1 MIAHGYAVRYDNG
14 MRAVGAMLAG
24 VLSLVLVDT
33 AYAQLSRHLFVSGF
47 QAPLAFVQDP
57 TDESVQFV
65 VQQAG
70 RIRVVRDGAVAKW
83 VSASTQKQAKSAV
96 LFLYK
101 EVLEEPLPWLEGI
114 ESAKKPARLPVVLT
128 REEVESILTHLSGPA
143 DPGRGIGPR
152 RPARRPRRLRV
163 RSRGP
168 RRGHSAAP
176 ARATR
181 CAGRWTHGAMRMGA
195 PLPRTRSR
203 TPHTT
208 IGGKVQYDV
217 YIAYHPSDKRLARA
231 LKRAFERFA
240 RPWNRIRALN
250 VWGTT
255 FANPRFGIPLFGNL
269 LAGRAGQGRAD
280 EALAG
285 AGRLL
290 LLASPEAAKS
300 ERVAAEIEDWLEGHP
315 IEDLIL
321 VLTAGEMVWDPAA
334 GDFDWARTP
343 SLPEGLKGKFK
354 GRPLVVDLRW
364 ARAERKL
371 LTGHTRFRDA
381 LLGLLARLHGRSPD
395 GIEADDLR
403 RQRRERLLGA
413 GLLAVLV
420 VGSASALYWAM
431 VASGERSAAL
441 ARLAKA
447 EADLDRERQA
457 RADAERRARAA
468 GARGL
473 SPLPVGARDGA
484 PSDPRQESIAGRLAS
499 EAEDLLKKGGE
510 HVPTGVLLAVE
521 AMSRYPSAK
530 ADGVLRQGLH
540 ALLPPVT
547 ALDQE
552 GPVHRAAFSP
562 DGTQVVTAGGDE
574 TARVFEVSSGRP
586 IAAIEH
592 DAAVQAVAFSPDGLL
607 VASADADGT
616 VRVSDPKTGQSIA
629 TIEEDDPIVA
639 VAFSPDGHFLAT
651 AGSDARIYAIE
662 GAREVQRFSHGDAPV
677 GVAFSLDGTT
687 LMTASGND
695 AVTWDLKSGAETLRM
710 RHDAAV
716 AALAPSADGRY
727 LATAVGDGTVRIWD
741 RGSGRELK
749 RIAQEGPVTAV
760 SYSLD
765 GKYLATAS
773 GHGARLLDGE
783 GLRDLGRVVESDPV
797 EGVMLSLDG
806 KLLVT
811 AAGHHAHVF
820 RTTAGVTLMQAM
832 HDDLVQGVALSPDG
846 ALLVTASWD
855 KSARIWDTET
865 GRERQR
871 LDHPSLV
878 QALALEPGRQALGDR
893 ERATRDRLGRG
904 VRDGATDLSA
914 RRHRHGPGF
923 WFGPLEPGWRLSG
936 DRERGWQRRRVGA
949 RGRSISGA
957 GPARGGRG
965 AGGGPQ
971 RRWAPARERRPG
983 RYRAA
988 LGHPGRQGSRT
999 RGARRRGPGRG
1010 PEPRRAAPRDREP
1023 RQDRAGV
1030 AGRGR
1035 QAALRDGTRRLG
1047 PGRGLFER
1055 RPHARERR
1063 FRQDRAALG
1072 RSQWDGARTGA
1083 ARCPGPGPRLQR
1095 R

>member
-1 MIAHGYAVRYDNG
+1 M
-14 MRAVGAMLAG
+14 
-24 VLSLVLVDT
+24 
-33 AYAQLSRHLFVSGF
+33 
-47 QAPLAFVQDP
+47 
-57 TDESVQFV
+57 
-65 VQQAG
+65 
-70 RIRVVRDGAVAKW
+70 
-83 VSASTQKQAKSAV
+83 
-96 LFLYK
+96 
-101 EVLEEPLPWLEGI
+101 
-114 ESAKKPARLPVVLT
+114 
-128 REEVESILTHLSGPA
+128 
-143 DPGRGIGPR
+143 
-152 RPARRPRRLRV
+152 
-163 RSRGP
+163 
-168 RRGHSAAP
+168 
-176 ARATR
+176 
-181 CAGRWTHGAMRMGA
+181 
-195 PLPRTRSR
+195 
-203 TPHTT
+203 
-208 IGGKVQYDV
+208 QYDV
-217 YIAYHPSDKRLARA
+217 YIAYHPNDKRLARA

-240 RPWNRIRALN
+240 RPWNRTRALN

-255 FANPRFGIPLFGNL
+255 FANPLFGNL
-269 LAGRAGQGRAD
+269 LAGRARQSRAD

-290 LLASPEAAKS
+290 LLASPEGARSK
-300 ERVAAEIEDWLEGHP
+300 RVAADLGRWLEGHS
-315 IEDLIL
+315 IEDLVL
-321 VLTAGEMVWDPAA
+321 VLTAGEIVWDPAA

-354 GRPLVVDLRW
+354 GRPRVVDLRW
-364 ARAERKL
+364 ARAERRL

-413 GLLAVLV
+413 GLLAMLV
-420 VGSASALYWAM
+420 MGSASALYWAM

-473 SPLPVGARDGA
+473 SPLTVGARDRA

-499 EAEDLLKKGGE
+499 EAEVLLRKGGD
-510 HVPTGVLLAVE
+510 HVPTAVLLAVE

-530 ADGVLRQGLH
+530 ADGVLRQGLQ

-562 DGTQVVTAGGDE
+562 DGTQIVTAGGDE

-607 VASADADGT
+607 VASADADGA
-616 VRVSDPKTGQSIA
+616 VRVSDPKTGESTA
-629 TIEEDDPIVA
+629 TLEEDDPIVA

-687 LMTASGND
+687 LMTASGKD

-741 RGSGRELK
+741 RGSGQELK
-749 RIAQEGPVTAV
+749 RIAHDRPVTAV

-878 QALALEPGRQALGDR
+878 QALALS
-893 ERATRDRLGRG
+893 
-904 VRDGATDLSA
+904 RDGKLLATAS
-914 RRHRHGPGF
+914 GPRAIVWDAASGTEERTLAHEDTVTALA
-923 WFGPLEPGWRLSG
+923 FGPLRP
-936 DRERGWQRRRVGA
+936 DGA
-949 RGRSISGA
+949 YLATGSEDGSVVVWALADGRSVVRVRHEEDGVLAVAQSADGRLLVSG
-957 GPARGGRG
+957 GQDGTARLWDIQGGKEVGRVELG
-965 AGGGPQ
+965 GAVQGVALSPDGQRLATASHDKTVRVWQVAGGKQ
-971 RRWAPARERRPG
+971 
-983 RYRAA
+983 
-988 LGHPGRQGSRT
+988 
-999 RGARRRGPGRG
+999 
-1010 PEPRRAAPRDREP
+1010 
-1023 RQDRAGV
+1023 
-1030 AGRGR
+1030 
-1035 QAALRDGTRRLG
+1035 
-1047 PGRGLFER
+1047 LFEMA
-1055 RPHARERR
+1055 H
-1063 FRQDRAALG
+1063 DDSVRAVAFSSDGRTLASAGFDKTVRLWDAANGVALG
-1072 RSQWDGARTGA
+1072 RVQHDDPVLALAFSADDRYLASASGNVAAVSLWRPEDLVALGCGHVSRNLSADEWDEHLGDEPYRKT
-1083 ARCPGPGPRLQR
+1083 CPDLPGGP
-1095 R
+1095 

>member
-1 MIAHGYAVRYDNG
+1 M
-14 MRAVGAMLAG
+14 
-24 VLSLVLVDT
+24 
-33 AYAQLSRHLFVSGF
+33 
-47 QAPLAFVQDP
+47 
-57 TDESVQFV
+57 
-65 VQQAG
+65 
-70 RIRVVRDGAVAKW
+70 
-83 VSASTQKQAKSAV
+83 
-96 LFLYK
+96 
-101 EVLEEPLPWLEGI
+101 
-114 ESAKKPARLPVVLT
+114 
-128 REEVESILTHLSGPA
+128 
-143 DPGRGIGPR
+143 
-152 RPARRPRRLRV
+152 
-163 RSRGP
+163 
-168 RRGHSAAP
+168 
-176 ARATR
+176 
-181 CAGRWTHGAMRMGA
+181 
-195 PLPRTRSR
+195 
-203 TPHTT
+203 
-208 IGGKVQYDV
+208 QYDV

-240 RPWNRIRALN
+240 RPWNRTRALN

-255 FANPRFGIPLFGNL
+255 FANPLFGIPLFGNL
-269 LAGRAGQGRAD
+269 LAGRARQGRAD

-300 ERVAAEIEDWLEGHP
+300 ERVAADLGRWLEGHP
-315 IEDLIL
+315 IEDLVL
-321 VLTAGEMVWDPAA
+321 VLTAGEIVWDPAA

-473 SPLPVGARDGA
+473 SPLPVGARDRA
-484 PSDPRQESIAGRLAS
+484 PSDPRQEPIAGRLAS
-499 EAEDLLKKGGE
+499 EAEVLLQKGGD

-607 VASADADGT
+607 VASADADGA

-741 RGSGRELK
+741 RGSGGELK

-878 QALALEPGRQALGDR
+878 QALALS
-893 ERATRDRLGRG
+893 
-904 VRDGATDLSA
+904 RDGKLLATASGPRAIVWDAASGTEQRTLAHEDTVTALAFGSDPLSPDGA
-914 RRHRHGPGF
+914 YLATGSEDGSAAVWALADGQSVVRVRHEEDGV
-923 WFGPLEPGWRLSG
+923 LAVS
-936 DRERGWQRRRVGA
+936 
-949 RGRSISGA
+949 
-957 GPARGGRG
+957 
-965 AGGGPQ
+965 PQ

-988 LGHPGRQGSRT
+988 LGHPGWQGSRT

-1055 RPHARERR
+1055 RPDARERR

-1083 ARCPGPGPRLQR
+1083 ARRPGPGPRLQR